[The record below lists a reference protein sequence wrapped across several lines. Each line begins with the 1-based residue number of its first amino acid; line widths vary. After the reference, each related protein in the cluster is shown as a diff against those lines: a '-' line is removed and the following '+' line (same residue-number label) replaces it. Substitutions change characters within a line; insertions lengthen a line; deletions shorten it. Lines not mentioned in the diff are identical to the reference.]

1 MREIKFRGKKVE
13 SGLWT
18 TGYLVRCSGRAWILH
33 PEEIATSY
41 RKEEIFGK
49 TEEWKAII
57 LPRVFVVEVIPETIG
72 QFTGLYDIDKI
83 EIYEGDII
91 DTGYDKWIVKF
102 GNGSFYATI
111 PNTSFFLDLS
121 REIIN
126 YYEIKVIGNIYDNPE
141 LIEEL
146 SKK

>member
-1 MREIKFRGKKVE
+1 MREIKFRGKRKDNKEWVY
-13 SGLWT
+13 
-18 TGYLVRCSGRAWILH
+18 GYLVLDGRERHCYI
-33 PEEIATSY
+33 
-41 RKEEIFGK
+41 
-49 TEEWKAII
+49 
-57 LPRVFVVEVIPETIG
+57 VFVDWLPEDNIDDVDYIEVYKHTIG
-72 QFTGLYDIDKI
+72 QFTGLYDKNGK

-121 REIIN
+121 RETIN

-141 LIEEL
+141 LIK
-146 SKK
+146 S